1 MNFAVMPGVHLPLFE
16 GGRLRGEL
24 AATRSQYDEAVEL
37 YNETLLHAVQE
48 VADGLI
54 NWKETGAILDSHN
67 RLLKSVRGEVGLT
80 YVRLR
85 SGLNDRR
92 EVLLSQDALLDQE
105 YVLNALQADHLFAM
119 VDLIQALGGGY
130 SNGIDASRPHLAP
143 EEALSG
149 LETKTPAWAL
159 DNLASPLW
167 ALFQN

>member
-1 MNFAVMPGVHLPLFE
+1 
-16 GGRLRGEL
+16 
-24 AATRSQYDEAVEL
+24 
-37 YNETLLHAVQE
+37 
-48 VADGLI
+48 
-54 NWKETGAILDSHN
+54 
-67 RLLKSVRGEVGLT
+67 
-80 YVRLR
+80 VRLR

-92 EVLLSQDALLDQE
+92 EVLLSQHALLDQE

-130 SNGIDASRPHLAP
+130 SNGIDASRPNLAP

-149 LETKTPAWAL
+149 LETKTPTWAV